1 MIGQSFTFTNRRA
14 MRQVLQNL
22 AKCED
27 LLMREQQ
34 RGFYLYPRTPQ
45 FFGAVIQRVMKA
57 AALYGYTSYIEVDG
71 IGRLRM
77 RIHKAA

>member
-1 MIGQSFTFTNRRA
+1 
-14 MRQVLQNL
+14 MRQVLFNL

-27 LLMREQQ
+27 LLLREQQ

-45 FFGAVIQRVMKA
+45 FFGAVIQRIMKA
-57 AALYGYTSYIEVDG
+57 TALYGYTYYIEVDG

>member
-1 MIGQSFTFTNRRA
+1 

-57 AALYGYTSYIEVDG
+57 ASLYGYTSYIEVDG

>member
-1 MIGQSFTFTNRRA
+1 

-27 LLMREQQ
+27 LMLREHH
-34 RGFYLYPRTPQ
+34 RGFYLYPRSSQ
-45 FFGAVIQRVMKA
+45 MFGCALQRIMKA
-57 AALYGYTSYIEVDG
+57 TNLYGYSCYVEIDA

>member
-1 MIGQSFTFTNRRA
+1 

-34 RGFYLYPRTPQ
+34 RGFYLYPRSSQ
-45 FFGAVIQRVMKA
+45 FFGAVIQRIMKA
-57 AALYGYTSYIEVDG
+57 TALYGYSTYIEVDG

>member
-1 MIGQSFTFTNRRA
+1 
-14 MRQVLQNL
+14 MRQVLFNL

-27 LLMREQQ
+27 LLLREQH

-45 FFGAVIQRVMKA
+45 FFGAVIQRIMKV
-57 AALYGYTSYIEVDG
+57 AALYGYISYIEVDG

>member
-1 MIGQSFTFTNRRA
+1 
-14 MRQVLQNL
+14 MRQVLSNL

-27 LLMREQQ
+27 LLLREQQ

-57 AALYGYTSYIEVDG
+57 ASLYGYTSYIEVDG